1 MLSIILQHHISKAS
15 ILFLSDF
22 FKVHP
27 STPYWNTA
35 HTIDFMTLT
44 FVAVFIFRSFQIL
57 ASTTAFCLTIAMRLL
72 ISLVQSPSADLY
84 DPRNVKSCTWMDG
97 WMDDPPTIK
106 ITYTTMEVGGTK
118 PRGRSRKTWWEDV
131 KEDSKRFAMTSDD
144 MQSLRKWNTFNSA
157 VLLQAR
163 PA

>member
-1 MLSIILQHHISKAS
+1 
-15 ILFLSDF
+15 
-22 FKVHP
+22 
-27 STPYWNTA
+27 
-35 HTIDFMTLT
+35 
-44 FVAVFIFRSFQIL
+44 
-57 ASTTAFCLTIAMRLL
+57 
-72 ISLVQSPSADLY
+72 
-84 DPRNVKSCTWMDG
+84 MDG